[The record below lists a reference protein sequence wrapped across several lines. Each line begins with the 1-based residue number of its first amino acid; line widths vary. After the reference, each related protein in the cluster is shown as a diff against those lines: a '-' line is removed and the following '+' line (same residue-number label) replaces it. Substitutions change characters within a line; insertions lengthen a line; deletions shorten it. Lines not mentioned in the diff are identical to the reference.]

1 MTRSSTR
8 KGTSR
13 RVTVARS
20 VHLSGGGGDSQG
32 PRFFGGP
39 ISRTLGLT
47 ALAAE
52 RERAKERLRMIEK
65 SLGVESRKDLADL
78 RREEHPDTDGQMLD
92 DLTLQND
99 DGDDNWEDDPEAGE
113 EAVALAIRDLLGT
126 RTSRS
131 YRDGRSWRKR
141 LQNFDANWK
150 VVLPDICK
158 AYLQWRYGTPAPKDP
173 EILPATEEFEVL
185 DIYSTATTA
194 TITRYGSLAEDLVLN
209 GYLGTAPLHPSL
221 AISFKTLEL
230 FRLIRSFK
238 ASFSTEAFT
247 KLLCYVYYLTGS
259 WQIPYRR
266 FYRKAIADSF
276 DIYLIILRDVRAQ
289 VMKALG
295 RDSPDWRPKNA
306 CPACANKLLGEEPAT
321 FDRMVVMDGNSSL
334 KRVLASGGRATADL
348 RVFEDDYFL
357 PRDFVDSFANEVKSR
372 QLPRKPDLAD
382 NPHDE
387 EPGQQSDDDEVR
399 DGDEE
404 GDPTDGA
411 EILGSCASNW
421 KAAAADE
428 KKRMWSIYEES
439 GIFASACRHGL
450 ILWIADMV
458 RSGEL
463 AKYGIAMTAKT
474 TRVLKGK
481 NMHGY
486 DIGCEFLFT
495 IYRSSIGEEFRES
508 GSRFCVNSFHGY
520 SHSYKCQVKYHPNRI
535 VGMGLEDLETMERI
549 FSASNQLASVTRYA
563 SPYRR
568 RMLIALYFEHW
579 DDEKYANLGQM
590 MYNNYRQALDIIKEK
605 TPVVQEALQALS
617 LTQEDIDRFEA
628 EEAEY
633 FSNLRDEDPEDLRDV
648 LYVEALRELREASE
662 ELKDTSA
669 RYYDRAARSAE
680 AADAAKA
687 GVTFLTPTSG
697 PTSYDDDLSATRK
710 LETRRRYLRD
720 RVDRLSADVT
730 EIEVRLG
737 IDKRWEPTD
746 EKYTSAT
753 KYIATRTYQRALGR
767 LQRLV
772 IQRLFELHK
781 MNLAQTGYKARTYI
795 AKNLQRRCKAIR
807 AAVKAYNAAAR
818 ALDPPR
824 ETIDW
829 TTASHYN
836 FIEEFHLLADTR
848 NDLREKPWATPAVRE
863 VMRLSQRIAR
873 AHEEIKHV
881 HRDLRRIHTWVRDE
895 EELFNAVLDDLKGTN
910 PALHGAV
917 FDYWRRRRVNN
928 ARNMAYIR
936 ATYELPDFSGER
948 GPGTRDGPSLLPPHL
963 QSREPAAVSSVDMDT
978 STMVGDDENN
988 DALFGDDDEA
998 DDEMSSLI
1006 EYVQNVML

>member
-1 MTRSSTR
+1 MAQATAELRFQLESCSTR
-8 KGTSR
+8 
-13 RVTVARS
+13 
-20 VHLSGGGGDSQG
+20 HLQG
-32 PRFFGGP
+32 
-39 ISRTLGLT
+39 
-47 ALAAE
+47 
-52 RERAKERLRMIEK
+52 
-65 SLGVESRKDLADL
+65 
-78 RREEHPDTDGQMLD
+78 
-92 DLTLQND
+92 
-99 DGDDNWEDDPEAGE
+99 
-113 EAVALAIRDLLGT
+113 
-126 RTSRS
+126 
-131 YRDGRSWRKR
+131 
-141 LQNFDANWK
+141 
-150 VVLPDICK
+150 LP
-158 AYLQWRYGTPAPKDP
+158 T
-173 EILPATEEFEVL
+173 VL

-194 TITRYGSLAEDLVLN
+194 VITRYGSLAEDLVLN
-209 GYLGTAPLHPSL
+209 GYLGTVPLHPSL

-230 FRLIRSFK
+230 FRLIRTFK

-247 KLLCYVYYLTGS
+247 KFLCYVYY
-259 WQIPYRR
+259 IPYRR
-266 FYRKAIADSF
+266 FYRKAIADAF
-276 DIYLIILRDVRAQ
+276 DIYLVILRDVKVQ
-289 VMKALG
+289 IMKALG
-295 RDSPDWRPKNA
+295 RDSPEWRAKNG
-306 CPACANKLLGEEPAT
+306 CPACAYKLLGEEPSSI
-321 FDRMVVMDGNSSL
+321 DRMVVMDGNNSL

-372 QLPRKPDLAD
+372 HLPRKPDLAD

-387 EPGQQSDDDEVR
+387 EPGQQSDDDEVP
-399 DGDEE
+399 DGDE

-428 KKRMWSIYEES
+428 KKRMWSIYDES

-458 RSGEL
+458 RSGEK
-463 AKYGIAMTAKT
+463 AKYGIAMTAKIL
-474 TRVLKGK
+474 RVLKGK

-486 DIGCEFLFT
+486 DIG
-495 IYRSSIGEEFRES
+495 SIGEEFRTS
-508 GSRFCVNSFHGY
+508 GSQFCVNSFHGY
-520 SHSYKCQVKYHPNRI
+520 SHSYKCQVKYHPIRI
-535 VGMGLEDLETMERI
+535 LGMGLEDLETME
-549 FSASNQLASVTRYA
+549 
-563 SPYRR
+563 R

-590 MYNNYRQALDIIKEK
+590 LYNNYKQALEIIKEK

-617 LTQEDIDRFEA
+617 LTQEDVKRFEA

-648 LYVEALRELREASE
+648 LYVEALRDLWEASE

-669 RYYDRAARSAE
+669 RYYDRTARAAD

-697 PTSYDDDLSATRK
+697 PTSYDADLSATRK

-720 RVDRLSADVT
+720 RVDRLSADVA

-737 IDKRWEPTD
+737 IDNRWEPSD
-746 EKYTSAT
+746 EKYINAT
-753 KYIATRTYQRALGR
+753 KYIATRTYQRALGW

-807 AAVKAYNAAAR
+807 AAVKAYNAAAL

-829 TTASHYN
+829 TKASHYN

-863 VMRLSQRIAR
+863 VMRLSQRITR
-873 AHEEIKHV
+873 AHEEIRHV

-895 EELFNAVLDDLKGTN
+895 EQLFTAVLSDLKGTN

-917 FDYWRRRRVNN
+917 LDYWRRRRVSN
-928 ARNMAYIR
+928 ARSMAFVR

-948 GPGTRDGPSLLPPHL
+948 GPGTHDGPSLLPPHL
-963 QSREPAAVSSVDMDT
+963 QNGQPTEVSSVEEDT
-978 STMVGDDENN
+978 STKVGDEENN
-988 DALFGDDDEA
+988 DGLFGDDDE
-998 DDEMSSLI
+998 DI
-1006 EYVQNVML
+1006 RFEYNSRLNGPVGVLRAS